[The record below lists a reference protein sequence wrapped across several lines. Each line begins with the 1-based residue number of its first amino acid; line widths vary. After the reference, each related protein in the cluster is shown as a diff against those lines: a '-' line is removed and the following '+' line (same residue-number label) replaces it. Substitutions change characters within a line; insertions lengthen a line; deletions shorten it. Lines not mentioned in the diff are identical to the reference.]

1 MKQRLLLALLM
12 LLTSAGFM
20 KAASG
25 LTITIP
31 AGTGTVKIDIT
42 GSTGAII
49 DDTGNGGTKGTSISI
64 AQDPDKVI
72 SSRIIS
78 VSDLVETMTVTGKVT
93 SFSLDH
99 NGLQTLTFS
108 SNGELTSLTLGSAT
122 AKTQV
127 NADGNKVK
135 YVSIASPD
143 VVIKGNQ
150 TIDGTTVGFDSFY
163 ANGIDIIKAFTEK
176 VSNSVLVGG
185 GSGDYT
191 VTDWQKYN
199 ESTKTYSAATDV
211 KNIATSTANPGN
223 VSFFDANR
231 YYTSGTYKCKI
242 TKGQASVTLEGIV
255 VKPAKVEITVVDSPK
270 NAWDEKMGG
279 IEDGGITS
287 VTCAA
292 KESDASL
299 SGATYNC
306 HQGDQIKVTATA
318 ETNYLFDKFVFE
330 NGGLNG
336 NQPST
341 GSSMTNL
348 TVQAKASEANPQIAD
363 PIKIQAVFKG
373 KPCKITYTEDVLN
386 GKYIVQDVIAEND
399 YRTVSNGS
407 EVEYGHKLMI
417 TATPDDKFYPQYQ
430 LNATDPAA
438 PNTLNTDFKVKN
450 IAYVKVVQNTAITVR
465 FDPNSIDSKYSFV
478 LECSGITATTW
489 SEIFSSITAESS
501 NNSVVLSGNVTDVA
515 KFSVTPS
522 FSAAKNI
529 PMTIVLKTQHSSDY
543 VIQSV
548 QLGKDQV
555 LDLVETTPGT
565 YNTTFNAPEE
575 GDAVFTIKVA
585 KRNNIVIYVP
595 KADGSKE
602 AVSGGGI
609 TNRQRY
615 EYDGNPKAFAYS
627 TLPSNLTLSLQYAR
641 IENGS
646 NPGVDGSYTT
656 EAPVEVGS
664 YAVKFSRKADNQ
676 YAALGETSFKL
687 KTYNTYDVLMITEA
701 PVKITTVP
709 TISVVEKDGSYSYSI
724 GTNGVATA
732 LGKTV
737 TGKYELIDE
746 VDINDDAA
754 VKGASVVSSVANTT
768 TSHTVYL
775 RFTVQKNGVDDP
787 NYKPVAVQTV
797 AKVGSTSVATHKVTI
812 TTESGKGIKDIKIF
826 NGAQE
831 LNATAI
837 PEGTKIKF
845 RASVDNYT
853 LQYQETKAGAT
864 PVPMTY
870 ISGNTFE
877 SGEIEVTADLEYRIT
892 TVGDALKARY
902 AMALKNK
909 AQQSVYN
916 GEAQAFDLNQYL
928 VIKKD
933 DQVVSV
939 DDYKTLIYFKDGA
952 GNIVNGYP
960 VDADMYDVCLDI
972 PMIIDNT
979 TPANNQAAQQLVVE
993 NAFQITQKAPK
1004 VTWPASAT
1012 LIGKGQSL
1020 GTANLRGGSADV
1032 PGEFTWSEPS
1042 RTDLVS
1048 GQYYDITFTPD
1059 DQKNYKTVSTGK
1071 EEYLSAKGLTI
1082 TVSEFP
1088 ILAIDEVPN
1097 GYFSVTSED
1106 GKSTYYDGNQIPDG
1120 TKVKITAVPNQDFE
1134 VEALSINECGTIK
1147 NISSGSIYTFAG
1159 KSIQVTGSFK
1169 VVKEEPDVEID
1180 PNSQYTVTV
1189 TKSLRGAVIS
1199 KPGVNAVKKDQS
1211 FSFTVTTLPADASK
1225 IKVTAGGSVITPS
1238 STGVYTIAKVTSNM
1252 TVDVSFTSAP
1262 TALTIDIP
1270 REYKNEGGYLVGR
1283 VQVEGPSDG
1292 KCYYNDE
1299 ITLVAFP
1306 ESGVKFTRWT
1316 GDKTSSEQVLTIVL
1330 TGNLE
1335 MEANFSGTP
1344 TGIEDIMAASI
1355 TTGRG
1360 YVWVRGIANADVTI
1374 VSISGRVQARQRIS
1388 GDTQINVPAGIYVV
1402 VLESGS
1408 DVKRTKVIVK

>member
-1 MKQRLLLALLM
+1 
-12 LLTSAGFM
+12 M
-20 KAASG
+20 KAASN

-49 DDTGNGGTKGTSISI
+49 DDTTNGGTKGTSISI
-64 AQDPDKVI
+64 AQDPNGAITGRV
-72 SSRIIS
+72 IS

-99 NGLQTLTFS
+99 NGLKTLTFS
-108 SNGELTSLTLGSAT
+108 SNGELESLELLSTT
-122 AKTQV
+122 AETV
-127 NADGNKVK
+127 VDASNNKIKNVDIRSGK
-135 YVSIASPD
+135 I
-143 VVIKGNQ
+143 VIKGNQ
-150 TIDGTTVGFDSFY
+150 TLDATAITGLY
-163 ANGIDIIKAFTEK
+163 ANGINIIDAAKNQ
-176 VSNSVLVGG
+176 SLLGVLY

-191 VTDWQKYN
+191 VTEWQKYN

-223 VSFFDANR
+223 VSFYDANR

-270 NAWDEKMGG
+270 NAWGDDMGAIENGG
-279 IEDGGITS
+279 IIS
-287 VTCAA
+287 ATCAA
-292 KESDASL
+292 GETDSPL
-299 SGATYNC
+299 SGTTTYNC

-318 ETNYLFDKFVFE
+318 KTNYLFDKFVFE

-348 TVQAKASEANPQIAD
+348 TVQAKASAANPQIAD

-386 GKYIVQDVIAEND
+386 GKYSVQDVIAEND

-430 LNATDPAA
+430 LNATEPAV

-450 IAYVKVVQNTAITVR
+450 IAYVKVVDHTAITVR
-465 FDPNSIDSKYSFV
+465 FVPNSINTEYSFV
-478 LECSGITATTW
+478 LECSGITTAQNW
-489 SEIFSSITAESS
+489 SNIFESITAEGTNEVNMSYAIS
-501 NNSVVLSGNVTDVA
+501 AAA
-515 KFSVTPS
+515 KFTSTPS
-522 FSAAKNI
+522 FAAAKNI
-529 PMTIVLKTQHSSDY
+529 PMVLIIKSGHESEY

-555 LDLVETTPGT
+555 LDLVETPQGT

-585 KRNNIVIYVP
+585 KRNDIAIYVP
-595 KADGSKE
+595 KTDGSKE
-602 AVSGGGI
+602 VVSGGEI

-627 TLPSNLTLSLQYAR
+627 TLPANLTLNLQYAR
-641 IENGS
+641 IENAS
-646 NPGVDGSYTT
+646 NPGAAGSYTT

-664 YAVKFSRKADNQ
+664 YAVKFSRNADNQ

-687 KTYNTYDVLMITEA
+687 KTYDTYDVLMITEA

-709 TISVVEKDGSYSYSI
+709 TVSVVEKDGAYSYSI

-737 TGKYELIDE
+737 TGKYEVIGQ
-746 VDINDDAA
+746 VNDINNDAD
-754 VKGASVVSSVANTT
+754 VKGASVASSVANTT

-853 LQYQETKAGAT
+853 LQYQKTVAGAT
-864 PVPMTY
+864 PESMTY

-877 SGEIEVTADLEYRIT
+877 SNEIEVNSDLEYRIT
-892 TVGDALKARY
+892 TKGDALKARY
-902 AMALKNK
+902 TMKLKDK

-916 GEAQAFDLNQYL
+916 GEAQVFDLAQYL
-928 VIKKD
+928 EVKKD
-933 DQVVSV
+933 DQVVAV
-939 DDYKTLIYFKDGA
+939 DNYKTLIYFKDGA

-960 VDADMYDVCLDI
+960 VDADVYDVCLDI
-972 PMIIDNT
+972 PMIIDN
-979 TPANNQAAQQLVVE
+979 ADSDNNQAAQQLVVE

-1004 VTWPASAT
+1004 VTWPESAT

-1042 RTDLVS
+1042 CTDLVS
-1048 GQYYDITFTPD
+1048 GHYYDITFTPA

-1071 EEYLSAKGLTI
+1071 EEYQDVEGVTI

-1088 ILAIDEVPN
+1088 ILAIDEVQN
-1097 GYFSVTSED
+1097 GYFAVTSED

-1120 TKVKITAVPNQDFE
+1120 TKVKITAVPNQYFE
-1134 VEALSINECGTIK
+1134 VETLSINECGTIK
-1147 NISSGSIYTFAG
+1147 SISSGATYTFNG

-1169 VVKEEPDVEID
+1169 VIKEEPEEPEID
-1180 PNSQYTVTV
+1180 PNSQYAVTV
-1189 TKSLRGAVIS
+1189 TKSLRGAVIN
-1199 KPGVNAVKKDQS
+1199 KPGVNAVKKDQP

-1252 TVDVSFTSAP
+1252 TVDVSFTSTP
-1262 TALTIDIP
+1262 TALTIDVP
-1270 REYKNEGGYLVGR
+1270 REYKNKGGYLVGR

-1316 GDKTSSEQVLTIVL
+1316 GDKISSEQVLTVVL
-1330 TGNLE
+1330 TGNLK

-1355 TTGRG
+1355 ATGKG
-1360 YVWVRGIANADVTI
+1360 CVWVRGIANADVTI
-1374 VSISGRVQARQRIS
+1374 VSIAGRVQARQRIS
-1388 GDTQINVPAGIYVV
+1388 GDTRIDVPAGIYVV

-1408 DVKRTKVIVK
+1408 DVKRVKVIVK

>member
-1 MKQRLLLALLM
+1 
-12 LLTSAGFM
+12 M
-20 KAASG
+20 KAASD

-49 DDTGNGGTKGTSISI
+49 DDTKNGGTKGTSISI
-64 AQDPDKVI
+64 AQDPNGAITGRV
-72 SSRIIS
+72 IS

-99 NGLQTLTFS
+99 NGLKTLTFS
-108 SNGELTSLTLGSAT
+108 SNGELESLELLSTT
-122 AKTQV
+122 AETV
-127 NADGNKVK
+127 VDASNNKIKNVDIRSGK
-135 YVSIASPD
+135 I
-143 VVIKGNQ
+143 VIKGNQ
-150 TIDGTTVGFDSFY
+150 TLDATAITGLY
-163 ANGIDIIKAFTEK
+163 ANGINIIDAAKNQ
-176 VSNSVLVGG
+176 SLLGVLY

-191 VTDWQKYN
+191 VTEWQKYN
-199 ESTKTYSAATDV
+199 ESTKTYSVATDV

-223 VSFFDANR
+223 VSFYDANR

-270 NAWDEKMGG
+270 NAWNEEMGG
-279 IEDGGITS
+279 IEDAGITS
-287 VTCAA
+287 VCAA
-292 KESDASL
+292 GERDFPL
-299 SGATYNC
+299 SGTTYNC

-318 ETNYLFDKFVFE
+318 KTNYLFDKFVFE

-336 NQPST
+336 DQPST

-386 GKYIVQDVIAEND
+386 GRYIVQDVIAEGD
-399 YRTVSNGS
+399 YRTVSTGS
-407 EVEYGHKLMI
+407 DVEYGHKLMI

-450 IAYVKVVQNTAITVR
+450 IAYVKVLDNTAITVR
-465 FDPNSIDSKYSFV
+465 FVPNSINTEYSFV
-478 LECSGITATTW
+478 LECSGITTAQNW
-489 SEIFSSITAESS
+489 SDIFESITAEGTNKVNMSYAIS
-501 NNSVVLSGNVTDVA
+501 AAA
-515 KFSVTPS
+515 KFASTPS
-522 FSAAKNI
+522 FVAAKNI
-529 PMTIVLKTQHSSDY
+529 PMVLKIKSGHESKY

-555 LDLVETTPGT
+555 LDLVETTSGT

-585 KRNNIVIYVP
+585 KRSSIGVYVP
-595 KADGSKE
+595 KSDGSRE
-602 AVSGGGI
+602 FVDASGKISESQGFV
-609 TNRQRY
+609 
-615 EYDGNPKAFAYS
+615 YDGTGKSFVYYTEPA
-627 TLPSNLTLSLQYAR
+627 NLTLDLKYALTA
-641 IENGS
+641 NATVAGA
-646 NPGVDGSYTT
+646 YTS
-656 EAPVEVGS
+656 EAPIEAGI
-664 YAVKFSRKADNQ
+664 YAVKYSRNADNQ
-676 YAALGETSFKL
+676 YAGLNETNF
-687 KTYNTYDVLMITEA
+687 NVNGDNGVLVINPA
-701 PVKITTVP
+701 SVKITTVP
-709 TISVVEKDGSYSYSI
+709 TVSVVEKDGVDSYSI

-737 TGKYELIDE
+737 TGKYEVIDQ

-754 VKGASVVSSVANTT
+754 VKGAPVASSVANTT
-768 TSHTVYL
+768 TSHTIYL

-812 TTESGKGIKDIKIF
+812 TTESGKGIKDVKIF

-831 LNATAI
+831 LNAAAI

-864 PVPMTY
+864 PIAMTY

-877 SGEIEVTADLEYRIT
+877 SKEITVTADCEYRIT
-892 TVGDALKARY
+892 TEGDALKARY
-902 AMALKNK
+902 TMKLKGE

-916 GEAQAFDLNQYL
+916 GEAQAFDIDKL
-928 VIKKD
+928 VITKD
-933 DQVVSV
+933 EVEESSASYQH
-939 DDYKTLIYFKDGA
+939 LIYFKDGA

-960 VDADMYDVCLDI
+960 VDADVYDVCLDI
-972 PMIIDNT
+972 PMIIDNN

-1004 VTWPASAT
+1004 VTWPESAT

-1048 GQYYDITFTPD
+1048 GQYYDITFTPA

-1071 EEYLSAKGLTI
+1071 EEYQDVEGVTI

-1088 ILAIDEVPN
+1088 ILAIDEVQN
-1097 GYFSVTSED
+1097 GYFAVTSED

-1120 TKVKITAVPNQDFE
+1120 TKVKITAVPNQYFE
-1134 VEALSINECGTIK
+1134 VETLSINECGTIK
-1147 NISSGSIYTFAG
+1147 SISSGATYTFNG

-1169 VVKEEPDVEID
+1169 VIKEEPEEPEID
-1180 PNSQYTVTV
+1180 PNSQYAVTV
-1189 TKSLRGAVIS
+1189 TKSLRGAVIN

-1252 TVDVSFTSAP
+1252 TVDVSFTSTP

-1270 REYKNEGGYLVGR
+1270 REYKNKGGYLVGR

-1316 GDKTSSEQVLTIVL
+1316 GDKTSTEQVLTVVL

-1335 MEANFSGTP
+1335 MKANFSGTP

-1355 TTGRG
+1355 ATGKG
-1360 YVWVRGIANADVTI
+1360 CVWVRGIANADVTI

-1388 GDTQINVPAGIYVV
+1388 GDTRIDVPAGIYVV

-1408 DVKRTKVIVK
+1408 DVKRVKVIVK

>member
-20 KAASG
+20 KAESE
-25 LTITIP
+25 LTLSIP
-31 AGTGTVKIDIT
+31 AGEGTVKISADANLD
-42 GSTGAII
+42 GSPSSLAS
-49 DDTGNGGTKGTSISI
+49 GNEVTLTQNTTEQTI
-64 AQDPDKVI
+64 
-72 SSRIIS
+72 RIN
-78 VSDLVETMTVTGKVT
+78 VADAVTTMTVTGKVT
-93 SFSLDH
+93 SFSLNHD
-99 NGLQTLTFS
+99 NLASLTFS
-108 SNGELTSLTLGSAT
+108 GNGELKTLSLTST
-122 AKTQV
+122 EAKTV
-127 NADGNKVK
+127 INADGNK
-135 YVSIASPD
+135 IANVAVD
-143 VVIKGNQ
+143 TKMTIKGNQ
-150 TIDGTTVGFDSFY
+150 TLDATAITGLY
-163 ANGIDIIKAFTEK
+163 ANGINIIEAAKNK
-176 VSNSVLVGG
+176 SLLVVLY

-529 PMTIVLKTQHSSDY
+529 PMTIVLKTSHSSDY

-602 AVSGGGI
+602 AVSGGEI

-687 KTYNTYDVLMITEA
+687 KIHNTYDVLMITEA

-737 TGKYELIDE
+737 TGKYELIGE

-754 VKGASVVSSVANTT
+754 VKDASVVSSVANTT

-853 LQYQETKAGAT
+853 LQYQETKAGVT

-877 SGEIEVTADLEYRIT
+877 SREIEVTADLEYRIT

-902 AMALKNK
+902 AMALKDK

-916 GEAQAFDLNQYL
+916 GEAQAFDLNRYL
-928 VIKKD
+928 EIKKD
-933 DQVVSV
+933 DKVVSV

-952 GNIVNGYP
+952 GNIVKGYP

-1004 VTWPASAT
+1004 VTWPESAT

-1048 GQYYDITFTPD
+1048 GHYYDITFTPA

-1071 EEYLSAKGLTI
+1071 EEYQDVEGVTI

-1088 ILAIDEVPN
+1088 ILAIDEVQN
-1097 GYFSVTSED
+1097 GYFAVTSED

-1120 TKVKITAVPNQDFE
+1120 TKVKITAVPNQYFE
-1134 VEALSINECGTIK
+1134 VETLSINECGTIK
-1147 NISSGSIYTFAG
+1147 SISSGATYTFNG

-1169 VVKEEPDVEID
+1169 VIKEEPEEPEID
-1180 PNSQYTVTV
+1180 PNSQYAVTV
-1189 TKSLRGAVIS
+1189 TKSLRGAVIN
-1199 KPGVNAVKKDQS
+1199 KPGVNAVKKDQP

-1238 STGVYTIAKVTSNM
+1238 STGVYTIEKVTSNM
-1252 TVDVSFTSAP
+1252 TVDVSFTSTP
-1262 TALTIDIP
+1262 TALTIDVP
-1270 REYKNEGGYLVGR
+1270 REYKNKGGYLVGR

-1316 GDKTSSEQVLTIVL
+1316 GDKISSEQVLTVVL
-1330 TGNLE
+1330 TGNLK

-1355 TTGRG
+1355 ATGKG
-1360 YVWVRGIANADVTI
+1360 CVWVRGIANADVTI
-1374 VSISGRVQARQRIS
+1374 VSIAGRVQARQRIS
-1388 GDTQINVPAGIYVV
+1388 GDTRIDVPAGIYVV

-1408 DVKRTKVIVK
+1408 DVKRVKVIVK

>member
-1 MKQRLLLALLM
+1 
-12 LLTSAGFM
+12 M
-20 KAASG
+20 KAASN

-49 DDTGNGGTKGTSISI
+49 DDTTNGGTKGTSISI
-64 AQDPDKVI
+64 AQDPNSAITDRV
-72 SSRIIS
+72 IS

-93 SFSLDH
+93 SFSLNH

-108 SNGELTSLTLGSAT
+108 SNGELASLTLGSAT

-135 YVSIASPD
+135 FVSIASSD

-150 TIDGTTVGFDSFY
+150 IIDGTTVVFDTFY
-163 ANGIDIIKAFTEK
+163 ANGIDIIKAFTDK
-176 VSNSVLVGG
+176 VPNSVLVRG

-199 ESTKTYSAATDV
+199 ESTKTYSSATDV
-211 KNIATSTANPGN
+211 KNIGTSTANPGN
-223 VSFFDANR
+223 VSFYDANR

-255 VKPAKVEITVVDSPK
+255 VKPAKVDITVVESPK
-270 NAWDEKMGG
+270 NAWGEKMGG
-279 IEDGGITS
+279 IETGGITS

-292 KESDASL
+292 GDSDGLL
-299 SGATYNC
+299 SGTTYNC

-336 NQPST
+336 DQPST
-341 GSSMTNL
+341 GSSMTSL
-348 TVQAKASEANPQIAD
+348 TVQAKASAANPQIAD

-373 KPCKITYTEDVLN
+373 KPCKITYTKDVLN
-386 GKYIVQDVIAEND
+386 GEYIVQDVIAEND

-407 EVEYGHKLMI
+407 DVEYGHKLMI
-417 TATPDDKFYPQYQ
+417 MATPDDKFYPQYQ
-430 LNATDPAA
+430 LNAAEPAD
-438 PNTLNTDFKVKN
+438 PNTLNVDFKVKN
-450 IAYVKVVQNTAITVR
+450 IAYVKVLENTAITVR
-465 FDPNSIDSKYSFV
+465 FVPNSINTEYSFV
-478 LECSGITATTW
+478 LECSGITTANNW
-489 SEIFSSITAESS
+489 YDIFESITAEGTYKVNTSYGIS
-501 NNSVVLSGNVTDVA
+501 AAAEFAS
-515 KFSVTPS
+515 TPS
-522 FSAAKNI
+522 FAAAKNI
-529 PMTIVLKTQHSSDY
+529 PMVLIIKSGHESEY

-555 LDLVETTPGT
+555 LDLVETTSGT

-585 KRNNIVIYVP
+585 KRSSIGVYVP
-595 KADGSKE
+595 KSDGSRE
-602 AVSGGGI
+602 FVNASGKISESQGFV
-609 TNRQRY
+609 
-615 EYDGNPKAFAYS
+615 YDGTGKSFVYYTEPA
-627 TLPSNLTLSLQYAR
+627 NLTLDLKYALKANSLVA
-641 IENGS
+641 GA
-646 NPGVDGSYTT
+646 YTS
-656 EAPVEVGS
+656 EAPIEAGI
-664 YAVKFSRKADNQ
+664 YAVKYSRNADNQ
-676 YAALGETSFKL
+676 YAGLNETDFHVTGDKG
-687 KTYNTYDVLMITEA
+687 VLVINPA
-701 PVKITTVP
+701 SVKITTVP
-709 TISVVEKDGSYSYSI
+709 TVSVVEKDGVYSYSI

-737 TGKYELIDE
+737 TGKYEVIEE
-746 VDINDDAA
+746 VDINKDTEVKDAS
-754 VKGASVVSSVANTT
+754 SVTNVANTT
-768 TSHTVYL
+768 TSHTIYL
-775 RFTVQKNGVDDP
+775 RFTVQKNGADDP

-812 TTESGKGIKDIKIF
+812 TTESGKGIKDVKIF

-831 LNATAI
+831 LNAAAI

-864 PVPMTY
+864 LESMTY

-877 SGEIEVTADLEYRIT
+877 SKVIEVNSDLEYRIT
-892 TVGDALKARY
+892 TKGDALKARY
-902 AMALKNK
+902 TMKLKDK

-916 GEAQAFDLNQYL
+916 GEAQAFDINKL
-928 VIKKD
+928 VITKD
-933 DQVVSV
+933 EVEESSASYQH
-939 DDYKTLIYFKDGA
+939 LIYFKDGA

-960 VDADMYDVCLDI
+960 VDADVYDVCLDI
-972 PMIIDNT
+972 PMIIDNN

-1004 VTWPASAT
+1004 VTWPNSAT

-1032 PGEFTWSEPS
+1032 PGEFTWSEPT

-1048 GQYYDITFTPD
+1048 GHYYDITFTPA

-1071 EEYLSAKGLTI
+1071 EEYLDVEGVTI

-1088 ILAIDEVPN
+1088 ILAIDEVQN
-1097 GYFSVTSED
+1097 GYFAVTSED

-1120 TKVKITAVPNQDFE
+1120 TKVKITAVPNQYFE
-1134 VEALSINECGTIK
+1134 VETLSINECGTIK
-1147 NISSGSIYTFAG
+1147 SISSGATYTFNG

-1169 VVKEEPDVEID
+1169 VIKEEPEDPEID
-1180 PNSQYTVTV
+1180 PNSQYAVTV
-1189 TKSLRGAVIS
+1189 TKSLRGAVIN
-1199 KPGVNAVKKDQS
+1199 KPGVNAVKKDQP

-1252 TVDVSFTSAP
+1252 TVDVSFTSTP
-1262 TALTIDIP
+1262 TALTIDVP
-1270 REYKNEGGYLVGR
+1270 REYKNKGGYLVGR

-1316 GDKTSSEQVLTIVL
+1316 GDKISSEQVLTVVL
-1330 TGNLE
+1330 TGNLK

-1355 TTGRG
+1355 ATGKG
-1360 YVWVRGIANADVTI
+1360 CVWVRGIANADVTI
-1374 VSISGRVQARQRIS
+1374 VSIAGRVQARQRIS
-1388 GDTQINVPAGIYVV
+1388 GDTRIDVPAGIYVV

-1408 DVKRTKVIVK
+1408 DVKRVKVIVK

>member
-1 MKQRLLLALLM
+1 
-12 LLTSAGFM
+12 M
-20 KAASG
+20 KAASN

-49 DDTGNGGTKGTSISI
+49 DDTTNGGTKGTSISI
-64 AQDPDKVI
+64 AQDPNRAITGRV
-72 SSRIIS
+72 IS

-99 NGLQTLTFS
+99 NGLKTLTFS
-108 SNGELTSLTLGSAT
+108 SNGELTSLELSSAT

-127 NADGNKVK
+127 NADGNKVMF
-135 YVSIASPD
+135 VSIASPD

-150 TIDGTTVGFDSFY
+150 TIDGTTVGFDPFY
-163 ANGIDIIKAFTEK
+163 ANGIDIIEAFTKK

-191 VTDWQKYN
+191 VTEWQKYN

-223 VSFFDANR
+223 VSFYDANR

-270 NAWDEKMGG
+270 NAWNEKMGG
-279 IEDGGITS
+279 IETGGITS

-292 KESDASL
+292 GESDGPL
-299 SGATYNC
+299 SGTTYNC

-318 ETNYLFDKFVFE
+318 VDANYLFDKFVFE

-336 NQPST
+336 DQPST

-348 TVQAKASEANPQIAD
+348 TVQAKASAADPQIAD

-373 KPCKITYTEDVLN
+373 KPCKITYTKDVLN
-386 GKYIVQDVIAEND
+386 GIYIVQDVIAEGD
-399 YRTVSNGS
+399 YRTVSTGS
-407 EVEYGHKLMI
+407 DVEYGHKLMI

-430 LNATDPAA
+430 LNAKE
-438 PNTLNTDFKVKN
+438 PNTPYNTSNDDFKVKN
-450 IAYVKVVQNTAITVR
+450 IAYVKVLENTAITVR
-465 FDPNSIDSKYSFV
+465 FVPNSINTEYSFV
-478 LECSGITATTW
+478 LECSGITATIW
-489 SEIFSSITAESS
+489 NEIFSSITAES
-501 NNSVVLSGNVTDVA
+501 NNTVKLDGNVADQAQFTVA
-515 KFSVTPS
+515 PS

-529 PMTIVLKTQHSSDY
+529 PMTIVLNTNHSSDY

-585 KRNNIVIYVP
+585 KRSSIGVYVP
-595 KADGSKE
+595 KSDGSRE
-602 AVSGGGI
+602 FVDASGKISESQGFV
-609 TNRQRY
+609 
-615 EYDGNPKAFAYS
+615 YDGTGKSFVYYTEPA
-627 TLPSNLTLSLQYAR
+627 NLTLDLKYALTA
-641 IENGS
+641 NATVAGA
-646 NPGVDGSYTT
+646 YTS
-656 EAPVEVGS
+656 EAPIEAGI
-664 YAVKFSRKADNQ
+664 YAVKYSRNADNQ
-676 YAALGETSFKL
+676 YAGLNETNF
-687 KTYNTYDVLMITEA
+687 NVNGDNGVLVINPA
-701 PVKITTVP
+701 SVKITTVP
-709 TISVVEKDGSYSYSI
+709 TVSVVEKDGVDSYSI

-737 TGKYELIDE
+737 TGKYEVIDQ

-754 VKGASVVSSVANTT
+754 VKGASVASSVANTT
-768 TSHTVYL
+768 TSHTIYL

-812 TTESGKGIKDIKIF
+812 TTESGKGIKDVKIF

-831 LNATAI
+831 LNAAAI

-877 SGEIEVTADLEYRIT
+877 SEEITVTADCEYRIT
-892 TVGDALKARY
+892 TKGDALKARY
-902 AMALKNK
+902 TMKLKDK

-916 GEAQAFDLNQYL
+916 GEAQAFDIDKL
-928 VIKKD
+928 VITKD
-933 DQVVSV
+933 EVEESSASYQH
-939 DDYKTLIYFKDGA
+939 LIYFKDGA

-960 VDADMYDVCLDI
+960 VDADVYDVCLDI
-972 PMIIDNT
+972 PMIIDNN
-979 TPANNQAAQQLVVE
+979 TPANNQAAQQLVVK

-1004 VTWPASAT
+1004 VTWPESAT

-1048 GQYYDITFTPD
+1048 GHYYDITFTPA

>member
-1 MKQRLLLALLM
+1 
-12 LLTSAGFM
+12 M
-20 KAASG
+20 KAESE
-25 LTITIP
+25 LTLSIP
-31 AGTGTVKIDIT
+31 AGEGTVKISADANLD
-42 GSTGAII
+42 GSPSSLAS
-49 DDTGNGGTKGTSISI
+49 GNEVTLTQNTTEQTI
-64 AQDPDKVI
+64 
-72 SSRIIS
+72 RIN
-78 VSDLVETMTVTGKVT
+78 VADAVTTMTVTGKVT
-93 SFSLDH
+93 SFSLTH

-108 SNGELTSLTLGSAT
+108 GNGELKTLSLPSTE
-122 AKTQV
+122 AKTV
-127 NADGNKVK
+127 INADGNKIVNVAVDTK
-135 YVSIASPD
+135 MT
-143 VVIKGNQ
+143 IKGNQ
-150 TIDGTTVGFDSFY
+150 TLDASAITGLY
-163 ANGIDIIKAFTEK
+163 ANGINIIEEAKNE
-176 VSNSVLVGG
+176 SLLGVLY

-199 ESTKTYSAATDV
+199 ENTKTYSSATDV

-223 VSFFDANR
+223 VSFYDANR

-255 VKPAKVEITVVDSPK
+255 VKPAKVVITVVDSPK
-270 NAWDEKMGG
+270 NAWGDEMGG
-279 IEDGGITS
+279 IKTGGITS

-292 KESDASL
+292 GESDGPL
-299 SGATYNC
+299 SGTTYNC
-306 HQGDQIKVTATA
+306 HQGDQIQVTATA

-336 NQPST
+336 DQPST
-341 GSSMTNL
+341 GSSMANL
-348 TVQAKASEANPQIAD
+348 TVQAKASAADPQIAD

-386 GKYIVQDVIAEND
+386 GQYIVQDVIAEGK
-399 YRTVSNGS
+399 YLSVSTGS

-417 TATPDDKFYPQYQ
+417 TATPGDKFYPQYQ
-430 LNATDPAA
+430 LNAAEPTD
-438 PNTLNTDFKVKN
+438 PNTLNTEFKVKN
-450 IAYVKVVQNTAITVR
+450 IAYVKVLKNTAITVR
-465 FDPNSIDSKYSFV
+465 FVPNSINTEYSFV
-478 LECSGITATTW
+478 LECSGITTAQNW
-489 SEIFSSITAESS
+489 SDIFESITAEGTNEVNTSYDIS
-501 NNSVVLSGNVTDVA
+501 AAA
-515 KFSVTPS
+515 KFASTPS
-522 FSAAKNI
+522 FAAAKNI
-529 PMTIVLKTQHSSDY
+529 PMVLIIKSGHESEY

-555 LDLVETTPGT
+555 LDLVETPQGT

-595 KADGSKE
+595 KTDGSKE
-602 AVSGGGI
+602 SVSGGEI

-627 TLPSNLTLSLQYAR
+627 TLPANLTLNLQYAR
-641 IENGS
+641 IENAS
-646 NPGVDGSYTT
+646 NPGAAGSYTT

-687 KTYNTYDVLMITEA
+687 KTGSTYDVLMITEA

-709 TISVVEKDGSYSYSI
+709 TVSVVEKDGVYSYSI

-737 TGKYELIDE
+737 TGKYEVIDQ
-746 VDINDDAA
+746 VDINNDAA
-754 VKGASVVSSVANTT
+754 VKGASVASSVANTT
-768 TSHTVYL
+768 TSHTIYL

-812 TTESGKGIKDIKIF
+812 TTESGKGIKDVKIF

-831 LNATAI
+831 LNAAAI

-864 PVPMTY
+864 PIAMTY

-877 SGEIEVTADLEYRIT
+877 SKVITVTADCEYRIT
-892 TVGDALKARY
+892 TEGDALKARY
-902 AMALKNK
+902 TMKLKDE

-916 GEAQAFDLNQYL
+916 GEAQAFDIDKL
-928 VIKKD
+928 VITKD
-933 DQVVSV
+933 EVEESSASYQH
-939 DDYKTLIYFKDGA
+939 LIYFKDGA

-960 VDADMYDVCLDI
+960 VDADVYDVCLDI
-972 PMIIDNT
+972 PMIIDNN
-979 TPANNQAAQQLVVE
+979 TPANNQAAQQLVVK

-1004 VTWPASAT
+1004 VTWPESAT

-1042 RTDLVS
+1042 RTDLES
-1048 GQYYDITFTPD
+1048 GHYYDITFTPA

-1071 EEYLSAKGLTI
+1071 EEYQGVEGVTI

-1088 ILAIDEVPN
+1088 ILAIDEVQN
-1097 GYFSVTSED
+1097 GYFAVTSED

-1120 TKVKITAVPNQDFE
+1120 TKVKITAVPNQYFE
-1134 VEALSINECGTIK
+1134 VETLSINECGTIK
-1147 NISSGSIYTFAG
+1147 SISSGATYTFNG

-1169 VVKEEPDVEID
+1169 VIKEEPEEPEID
-1180 PNSQYTVTV
+1180 PNSQYAVTV
-1189 TKSLRGAVIS
+1189 TKSLRGAVIN
-1199 KPGVNAVKKDQS
+1199 KPGVNAVKKDQP

-1252 TVDVSFTSAP
+1252 TVDVSFTSTP
-1262 TALTIDIP
+1262 TALTIDVP
-1270 REYKNEGGYLVGR
+1270 REYKNKGGYLVGR

-1316 GDKTSSEQVLTIVL
+1316 GDKISSEQVLTVVL
-1330 TGNLE
+1330 TGNLK

-1355 TTGRG
+1355 ATGKG
-1360 YVWVRGIANADVTI
+1360 CVWVRGIANADVTI
-1374 VSISGRVQARQRIS
+1374 VSIAGRVQARQRIS
-1388 GDTQINVPAGIYVV
+1388 GDTRIDVPAGIYVV

-1408 DVKRTKVIVK
+1408 DVKRVKVIVK